1 MGKTIKLYTK
11 KTFKAL
17 SGYFTQLLVS
27 LILLFT
33 FRPYDRGLVYTS
45 IWQLLFVIVFL
56 SAIFNCDHTRKVKIA
71 ASLFAIP
78 ALVFHFIHL
87 FVPTRMLAIL
97 FLVCVIIFTF
107 IITTSIIQR
116 VVINARV
123 RLETLKGVVCAYF
136 MVAFGFSFIYYL
148 VDLIAPG
155 TFHAAFFDAE
165 MVSHSRYLSEMMYF
179 SFVTLLCI
187 GYGDVIAVK
196 DVGQTFAILEGI
208 IGQFYIAI
216 LVSRLVAVYSF
227 FEHKLHLVSKDNEKN
242 SSKE

>member
-1 MGKTIKLYTK
+1 MRKTIKLYTI
-11 KTFKAL
+11 KAFRFI
-17 SGYFTQLLVS
+17 SGYFSQLLIS

-33 FRPYDRGLVYTS
+33 FRPYDRGPIYTS
-45 IWQLLFVIVFL
+45 IWQLLFIVVFL
-56 SAIFNCDHTRKVKIA
+56 SAIFNCNHSRKVKIA
-71 ASLFAIP
+71 AAFFGFP
-78 ALVFHFIHL
+78 ALIFHFIHL
-87 FVPTRMLAIL
+87 VSPAKIFVIL
-97 FLVCVIIFTF
+97 FLICVILFTF
-107 IITTSIIQR
+107 ITTTSIIQR
-116 VVINARV
+116 VVLNARV

-155 TFHAAFFDAE
+155 TFHASFFNEE

-187 GYGDVIAVK
+187 GYGDIIAIK
-196 DVGQTFAILEGI
+196 DVGQTFTILEGI

-227 FEHKLHLVSKDNEKN
+227 FEHKLHLISKNNEK
-242 SSKE
+242 KDPCD